1 VNPDA
6 NQDVGEGGEAGL
18 GERWWFCLKH
28 MRVEP
33 DEGCPNK
40 DRMGP
45 YPTREAAAAA
55 LQTADERNEAWREAD
70 RKWDDDRDEDD

>member
-1 VNPDA
+1 
-6 NQDVGEGGEAGL
+6 
-18 GERWWFCLKH
+18 

-45 YPTREAAAAA
+45 YESQDEARGA
-55 LQTADERNEAWREAD
+55 LQRSAQRNEEWEQAD
-70 RKWDDDRDEDD
+70 RDWDDD

>member
-1 VNPDA
+1 MYPEA
-6 NQDVGEGGEAGL
+6 NQGQGVTAEPA
-18 GERWWFCLKH
+18 ERWWYCLKH

-40 DRMGP
+40 HRMGP
-45 YPTREAAAAA
+45 YPSREAAAAA

-70 RKWDDDRDEDD
+70 KEWDEGDDEDD

>member
-1 VNPDA
+1 VT
-6 NQDVGEGGEAGL
+6 EH
-18 GERWWFCLKH
+18 WWFCLKH

-45 YPTREAAAAA
+45 YETRDAAANA
-55 LQTADERNEAWREAD
+55 LQTAAERNKEWKKQD
-70 RKWDDDRDEDD
+70 DDWDD

>member
-1 VNPDA
+1 MPPSLDA
-6 NQDVGEGGEAGL
+6 VRRGRISPVSDQ
-18 GERWWFCLKH
+18 WWFCLKH

-45 YPTREAAAAA
+45 YATEAEAANA
-55 LQTADERNEAWREAD
+55 LQTASERNEVWQAKDEE
-70 RKWDDDRDEDD
+70 WDD

>member
-1 VNPDA
+1 MA
-6 NQDVGEGGEAGL
+6 NQ
-18 GERWWFCLKH
+18 WWFCLKH

-45 YPTREAAAAA
+45 YESQDEARGA
-55 LQTADERNEAWREAD
+55 LQRSAQRNEEWEQAD
-70 RKWDDDRDEDD
+70 RDWDDD